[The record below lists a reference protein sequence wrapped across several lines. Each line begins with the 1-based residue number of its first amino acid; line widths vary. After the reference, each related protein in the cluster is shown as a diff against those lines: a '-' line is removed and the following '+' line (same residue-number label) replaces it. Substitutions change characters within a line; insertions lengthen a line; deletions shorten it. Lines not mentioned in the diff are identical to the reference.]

1 MLRAVLLIDL
11 SGTNHLSLTAKYRGD
26 SKGITFFIVLYVL
39 QSTQLSTRRSSI
51 LRYAHEDKGENS

>member
-26 SKGITFFIVLYVL
+26 SKGITFFTILLCTTVAPHFYL
-39 QSTQLSTRRSSI
+39 SQLNP
-51 LRYAHEDKGENS
+51 D